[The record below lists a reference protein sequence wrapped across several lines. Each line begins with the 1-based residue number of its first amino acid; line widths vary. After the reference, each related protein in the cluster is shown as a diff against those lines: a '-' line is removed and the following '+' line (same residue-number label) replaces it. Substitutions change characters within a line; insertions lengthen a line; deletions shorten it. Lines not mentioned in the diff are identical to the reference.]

1 VRFLRARLILRAQAA
16 FLFLILFLASVKFM
30 KKLWFVAS
38 AVALLFC
45 AAVALSCGAS
55 SQGPS
60 QLQSIMLNP
69 ATADAQSYPDGI
81 VPFTATGYYTNP
93 THSVTPQVANWVA
106 CQDDTPTTAVSVTN
120 KGAAQ
125 CASGSSGVYAI
136 NAWNVSNSNSECT
149 AITACGGGCTIVG
162 SAQLTCP

>member
-16 FLFLILFLASVKFM
+16 FLFLILFLASGEFM

-120 KGAAQ
+120 KRAAQ

-136 NAWNVSNSNSECT
+136 NAWNVSNSECT